1 MNAVESI
8 TASRVV
14 SLARLNLAE
23 ATAWALHAKSR
34 GALPARIVGEID
46 SLRFL
51 LELLEDAVAEGG
63 VVSDQEALTV
73 LQRACV
79 LYGQTLGLADRV
91 SA

>member
-14 SLARLNLAE
+14 SLARLNLVE
-23 ATAWALHAKSR
+23 ATAWALHAESR
-34 GALPARIVGEID
+34 DVLPARIAGEID

-51 LELLEDAVAEGG
+51 LGLLDDVVAEGG
-63 VVSDQEALTV
+63 VVSDSEALTV

-79 LYGQTLGLADRV
+79 LYGEALGLADRV